1 MSLFIA
7 GEWQQVT
14 FKGSFQLKQFCDSV
28 NVIVLKMSVLKMIIL
43 KGTVRNSCGNVTI
56 IIIGKPHKEP
66 AL

>member
-28 NVIVLKMSVLKMIIL
+28 NVIVLKMSIL

-56 IIIGKPHKEP
+56 IIIRKPHKEP